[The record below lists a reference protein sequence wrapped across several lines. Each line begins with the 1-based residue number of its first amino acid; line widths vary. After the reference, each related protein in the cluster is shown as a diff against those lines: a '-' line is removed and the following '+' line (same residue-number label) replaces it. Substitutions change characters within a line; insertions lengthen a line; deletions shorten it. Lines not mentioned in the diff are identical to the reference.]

1 MRFGLITAV
10 FLALGSL
17 LSACATTPETGRQQ
31 LSLVSDEQMIQ
42 MGEEAYK
49 QLLSESKIS
58 KNRELNA
65 QVQEIGRRIAQ
76 ASGVDYN
83 WEFTVIDD
91 PKTVNAFCLP
101 GGKVGVYTGLIPIAE
116 NTAGLAAVIGH
127 EVAHAVL
134 RHSSERMSQEM
145 LTKAGLTLASVGFS
159 NSKYRDMIA
168 GALGIGAAYGITLPF
183 SRFHE
188 AEADEV
194 GLEYMAKAGYD
205 PQEAVALWQRMG
217 EVGGGSRPPEL
228 LSTHPD
234 PARRAKDLQSKMP
247 GALALYRSSPQK
259 TGTQKF
265 AVGH

>member
-1 MRFGLITAV
+1 MRFGLFLAV
-10 FLALGSL
+10 FLTFGTFIM
-17 LSACATTPETGRQQ
+17 ACSTTPETGRQQ
-31 LSLVSDEQMIQ
+31 LNLVSDDQMNQ

-58 KNRELNA
+58 KNRELNE
-65 QVQEIGRRIAQ
+65 QVQAIGRRIAK
-76 ASGVDYN
+76 ASGIDYN

-145 LTKAGLTLASVGFS
+145 VTQFGLAVASMSFGD
-159 NSKYRDMIA
+159 SKYRDLIA
-168 GALGIGAAYGITLPF
+168 GAMGIGAVYGITLPF
-183 SRFHE
+183 SRYHE
-188 AEADEV
+188 AEADQV

-205 PQEAVALWQRMG
+205 PQEAIALWYRMG
-217 EVGGGSRPPEL
+217 EEGGSRPPEF

-234 PARRAKDLQSKMP
+234 PVKRAKDLQKKLP
-247 GALALYRSSPQK
+247 EALALYRTSPYK
-259 TGTQKF
+259 SGTQKF